1 MARRLA
7 PPVATRDDLT
17 LFRSSPKNNPMPS
30 TGESKR
36 VRRPGMGAASLL
48 LLAAQILS
56 LGHLLVVRHATCPE
70 HGDVMH
76 AEQRPEAR
84 VARFDADEG
93 RASQVGSVSK
103 AETGH
108 DHCLICTLTH
118 ERFALLPPAGTSAIR
133 IEIAIRIA
141 SGLDIRPF
149 APVAVIAFSPKNSPP
164 SA

>member
-1 MARRLA
+1 
-7 PPVATRDDLT
+7 
-17 LFRSSPKNNPMPS
+17 MPS
-30 TGESKR
+30 MGESKR

-56 LGHLLVVRHATCPE
+56 LGHLLIVRHATCPE

-76 AEQRPEAR
+76 AGQWHEAR
-84 VARFDADEG
+84 LARFDAVEG
-93 RASQVGSVSK
+93 RASLGGSVPR
-103 AETGH
+103 AESGH

-118 ERFALLPPAGTSAIR
+118 ERFALLPPAGASATPIESAI
-133 IEIAIRIA
+133 
-141 SGLDIRPF
+141 GLPSRLDTSPF